1 VDSGYRIEST
11 VIDTPDVT
19 AWLMSGGEIGGIDV
33 AGLTV
38 LVVRPGPVVIV
49 DEQATPQQVQ
59 VVRDLFAERGSGF
72 YLAPVTVRSRR
83 LSVSIPE
90 QRIECHLTLPEG
102 EPRRS
107 Q

>member
-1 VDSGYRIEST
+1 VEKDYRIEST
-11 VIDTPDVT
+11 VVATPDVT

-49 DEQATPQQVQ
+49 DEEATPQQAQ

-90 QRIECHLTLPEG
+90 RRIECHLTLPE
-102 EPRRS
+102 EAARRS